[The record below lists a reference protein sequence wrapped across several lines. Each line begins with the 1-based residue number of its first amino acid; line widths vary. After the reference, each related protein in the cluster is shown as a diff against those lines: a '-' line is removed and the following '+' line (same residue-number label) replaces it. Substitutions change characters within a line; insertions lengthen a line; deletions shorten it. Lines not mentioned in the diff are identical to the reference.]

1 MLNLI
6 KKKVTRLVT
15 NNFETP
21 YMTQYSLSFFPR
33 LRLNIIDDGDFEM
46 HTHPW
51 NFTSIILY
59 GGYKE
64 TTPDG
69 TKTFKPG
76 AINRVQW
83 HQFHA
88 LKLLK
93 NKCVTILFTS
103 KPIVKGIQFMVDG
116 KVVDEFPYYL
126 AKCKTTEQRKK
137 LIKAYKEAL

>member
-59 GGYKE
+59 GG
-64 TTPDG
+64 G
-69 TKTFKPG
+69 TK
-76 AINRVQW
+76 
-83 HQFHA
+83 
-88 LKLLK
+88 KLLQREQK
-93 NKCVTILFTS
+93 HLNLGLSIEFS
-103 KPIVKGIQFMVDG
+103 GISFMH
-116 KVVDEFPYYL
+116 
-126 AKCKTTEQRKK
+126 
-137 LIKAYKEAL
+137 